1 MIIDLILGRQDGI
14 PYNPRA
20 FYTSVSEYESLFDT
34 EYPISIALDTGT
46 NSDVIQSLTNYIN
59 ANDYNPDIIDYIK
72 SVSWV

>member
-1 MIIDLILGRQDGI
+1 MIIDLLLDRQDGI
-14 PYNPRA
+14 PYSPRV

-34 EYPISIALDTGT
+34 GYTISTALDSGT